1 MNTLFLKTCGYVT
14 LNGKKDNEDI
24 SKLKILRWEDYPG
37 LSGYLQQ
44 NHMSPYKTE
53 ARGQESKED
62 IGRSHASNFEDG

>member
-37 LSGYLQQ
+37 LSGYLQ
-44 NHMSPYKTE
+44 
-53 ARGQESKED
+53 
-62 IGRSHASNFEDG
+62 